1 MLQEINIVSVCIR
14 VLLSVLIGG
23 FLGMERGRKN
33 RPAGFRTY
41 ILVCLGS
48 TLVMM
53 TNQYVYQK
61 YHISDPVRMGAQVVS
76 GIGFLGAGSIIVTGR
91 HQIRGITTAAGLWSA
106 ACCGLAIG
114 IGFYE
119 GAIVGGIAILIVM
132 AAMESVDDMIRSRST
147 VMELYLEFNSKK
159 PFSVFIEYARDNKL
173 EIKEMEISKS
183 KLAKNMDLCAVITIN
198 SQIRRNRESI
208 LEIISSFPGINYIE
222 EL

>member
-1 MLQEINIVSVCIR
+1 
-14 VLLSVLIGG
+14 
-23 FLGMERGRKN
+23 
-33 RPAGFRTY
+33 
-41 ILVCLGS
+41 
-48 TLVMM
+48 
-53 TNQYVYQK
+53 